1 MMILAATKSDR
12 CKDAI
17 SFFAKLRICQALRA
31 IKQRQLDVLP
41 RRCARQEIKTLKDE
55 TDFPIANIGE
65 PIAIKARNIG
75 SIQNVMARSRSI
87 ETTEKIHQ
95 RGFPGTACAHQG
107 NKFAGLNLKRNAAH
121 GMHFH
126 FSGAICFVDIDQP
139 DKRAVVHVDAIK

>member
-1 MMILAATKSDR
+1 MMIFAAIKSDR

-65 PIAIKARNIG
+65 PIAIKAQNIG
-75 SIQNVMARSRSI
+75 SIQNVIARSPSNK
-87 ETTEKIHQ
+87 TTEKIHQ
-95 RGFPGTACAHQG
+95 RGFPGTAWPHQG
-107 NKFAGLNLKRNAAH
+107 NKYPLLKLKRNA
-121 GMHFH
+121 
-126 FSGAICFVDIDQP
+126 
-139 DKRAVVHVDAIK
+139 